1 MADIDNL
8 SEEEQA
14 TLRAKARQ
22 QAIDSNM
29 AALEVEWYEGVNR
42 ETEAFW
48 AQLDAK
54 HVANDELDYQLQE

>member
-48 AQLDAK
+48 A
-54 HVANDELDYQLQE
+54 